1 MRASDRE
8 IEALA
13 QNVVL
18 VAALLVVVRSGP
30 PRRLATT
37 AGRAMPGR
45 AAYQVLALF
54 APYLDGDARA
64 YFDRLAADYL

>member
-1 MRASDRE
+1 MRASERE

-18 VAALLVVVRSGP
+18 VAAYWSSYDRVRRAGSG
-30 PRRLATT
+30 
-37 AGRAMPGR
+37 AGPEGDAGR
-45 AAYQVLALF
+45 AAYQVLAQF

>member
-13 QNVVL
+13 QNAVL
-18 VAALLVVVRSGP
+18 VAAYWSSYDRVRRDGP
-30 PRRLATT
+30 HARQEGDA
-37 AGRAMPGR
+37 GR

-54 APYLDGDARA
+54 GPYLDGDARA
-64 YFDRLAADYL
+64 YLDRLAADYL

>member
-1 MRASDRE
+1 MRR
-8 IEALA
+8 
-13 QNVVL
+13 
-18 VAALLVVVRSGP
+18 G
-30 PRRLATT
+30 
-37 AGRAMPGR
+37 AGDSPDGDAGR